1 MSDGRKIEE
10 NIDNPIDN
18 ILLSITEKVAPEL
31 VNLGFTPNIITT
43 FSLIS
48 GLLGI
53 YYIYKEQYVYGSLFF
68 FLGYFFDCVD
78 GYMARKFD
86 LITKFGDLYDHI
98 TDWVV
103 SVLLILVY
111 FTRDLNTKFKI
122 TILIFFSIFTL
133 LSLVHLGCQ
142 EKYYEEKENSQLG
155 VLSGLKMLCPNKE
168 NIKTTRYFGLGT
180 LTLAISLVIIFTP
193 QLNILFRKL

>member
-18 ILLSITEKVAPEL
+18 ILLSITEKVAPGL

-53 YYIYKEQYVYGSLFF
+53 YYIYKEQYVYGSLLF

-78 GYMARKFD
+78 GYMARKFNM
-86 LITKFGDLYDHI
+86 ITKFGDLYDHI

-122 TILIFFSIFTL
+122 TILIFFSILTL

-155 VLSGLKMLCPNKE
+155 VLSVLKILCTNKE
-168 NIKTTRYFGLGT
+168 NIKITRYFGLGT

-193 QLNILFRKL
+193 QLNILFRKV